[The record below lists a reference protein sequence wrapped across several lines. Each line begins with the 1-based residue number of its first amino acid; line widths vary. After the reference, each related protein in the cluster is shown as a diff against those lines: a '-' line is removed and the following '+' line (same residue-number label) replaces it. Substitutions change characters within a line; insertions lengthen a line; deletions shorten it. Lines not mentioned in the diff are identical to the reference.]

1 MTSASV
7 ERAESA
13 RDERNRL
20 SVDDDWSRLEQER
33 VGQLH
38 RGVFLFV
45 SEHPGVLR
53 VRARARELALS
64 GDVDGAL
71 ALIDRLAGGYTE
83 DLERRPVQA
92 RRLLSTSQ
100 PSDAGRFH
108 VRAST
113 QLDGAPGARR
123 RQAATTPPA

>member
-45 SEHPGVLR
+45 TSI
-53 VRARARELALS
+53 RACCASARE
-64 GDVDGAL
+64 
-71 ALIDRLAGGYTE
+71 
-83 DLERRPVQA
+83 
-92 RRLLSTSQ
+92 
-100 PSDAGRFH
+100 H
-108 VRAST
+108 ASW
-113 QLDGAPGARR
+113 RS
-123 RQAATTPPA
+123 AATSTARSR